1 MQICVYIVCNTEPN
15 RLLKKKKEYRLRYS
29 PQPPY
34 FAEIDFE
41 KLRVNFGIFLFRI
54 KYINGY
60 AEHRV
65 RCRSPPSVNRLKTKN
80 D

>member
-1 MQICVYIVCNTEPN
+1 MQICVYIVCNTEPYCQF
-15 RLLKKKKEYRLRYS
+15 KKKKEYRLRYS

-41 KLRVNFGIFLFRI
+41 KLRVDFGIFLFRI
-54 KYINGY
+54 KRFNGY